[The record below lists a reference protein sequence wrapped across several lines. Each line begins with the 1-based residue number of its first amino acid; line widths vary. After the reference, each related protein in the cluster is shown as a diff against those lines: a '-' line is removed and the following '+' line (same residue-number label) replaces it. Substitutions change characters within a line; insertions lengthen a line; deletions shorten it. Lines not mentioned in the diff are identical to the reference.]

1 MPDRCLLIG
10 DIGGTNARF
19 ALANPDK
26 PGFHSVLEL
35 QCADFPTA
43 DEAIRH
49 YLRETAARAPEAV
62 CLAAAGPVVDDH
74 IHVTNN
80 HWDISAAETRADF
93 GIEAVRLLNDFAA
106 IAYSIPFLANDD
118 SVIIGP
124 HDQRRLP
131 LERFNVAILGP
142 GTGLGVAGLYRR
154 GATLV
159 PITGEGG
166 HIGFAPETP
175 LQIEILKVLR
185 EKYERVSAERLIAG
199 SGLENIYQA
208 LSTIRGERDRQL
220 SAAEIFAERSAG
232 NVAAEAVDV
241 FFELLGQVAGDLALT
256 LGAEDG
262 VYIAAGIAK
271 RYPQILKI
279 SRFRSAFE
287 GKGRHRSIME
297 RIPTRLITHDQAGL
311 LGAAYSVLEL
321 PSS

>member
-19 ALANPDK
+19 ALANPDE
-26 PGFHSVLEL
+26 PGFQSVLEL

-49 YLRETAARAPEAV
+49 YLRETEAGAPDAV
-62 CLAAAGPVVDDH
+62 CLAAAGPVVDEH
-74 IHVTNN
+74 VHVTNN

-93 GIEAVRLLNDFAA
+93 GIETVRLLNDFAA
-106 IAYSIPFLANDD
+106 IAFSIPFLGKDD
-118 SVIIGP
+118 SLIIGP

-154 GATLV
+154 GDTLV

-166 HIGFAPETP
+166 HVGFAPETA
-175 LQIEILKVLR
+175 LQIEILKVLG
-185 EKYERVSAERLIAG
+185 EKYERVSAERLVAG
-199 SGLENIYQA
+199 SGLENIYRA
-208 LSTIRGERDRQL
+208 LSIIRGEPDKQL

-262 VYIAAGIAK
+262 VYIAGGIAK
-271 RYPQILKI
+271 RYPQLLKM

-287 GKGRHRSIME
+287 SKGRHRSIME

-321 PSS
+321 SSP

>member
-49 YLRETAARAPEAV
+49 YLRETTSRAPEAV
-62 CLAAAGPVVDDH
+62 CLAAAGPVVDEHVH
-74 IHVTNN
+74 ITNN
-80 HWDISAAETRADF
+80 HWDISAAETRADL

-106 IAYSIPFLANDD
+106 IAYSIPFLADDD

-166 HIGFAPETP
+166 HVGFAPETA
-175 LQIEILKVLR
+175 LQVEILEVP
-185 EKYERVSAERLIAG
+185 
-199 SGLENIYQA
+199 
-208 LSTIRGERDRQL
+208 LSTIRGEPEKRL

-262 VYIAAGIAK
+262 VYIAGGIAK

-287 GKGRHRSIME
+287 SKGRHRSIME

-321 PSS
+321 TSS